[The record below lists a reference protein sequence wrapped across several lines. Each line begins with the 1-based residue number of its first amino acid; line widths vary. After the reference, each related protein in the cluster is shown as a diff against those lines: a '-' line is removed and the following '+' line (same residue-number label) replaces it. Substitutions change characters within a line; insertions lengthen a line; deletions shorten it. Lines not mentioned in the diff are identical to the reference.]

1 MRYGPVGIAVAA
13 AVAGCLLG
21 AASVSA
27 RTPDDLKTLVMTAE
41 EAGPGFTIADS
52 EAITTPVLGYRRRI
66 EHQAMP
72 STIAEIRLL
81 DDPTLTAA
89 ETMDQF
95 LPMLLESGSQLR
107 LQAGNRYTPSGYPD
121 GSLAVDITGTVPTG
135 QLAGAVFVWRQGDV
149 VAVVNVLTRPLVT
162 EPAAVT
168 AAVRRIPDSQ
178 RDKLAAALPAAGSP
192 PAP

>member
-1 MRYGPVGIAVAA
+1 MRYGPVGIAVVA
-13 AVAGCLLG
+13 AVAGCLFG
-21 AASVSA
+21 AARVSA
-27 RTPDDLKTLVMTAE
+27 RTPDDLKTFVMTAE

-89 ETMDQF
+89 ETMDEF
-95 LPMLLESGSQLR
+95 LPMLLQSGTQLQ
-107 LQAGNRYTPSGYPD
+107 LQAGERYAPNGYPSGAV
-121 GSLAVDITGTVPTG
+121 AVDITGTVPTG
-135 QLAGAVFVWRQGDV
+135 RLAGAVFIWRQGDV
-149 VAVVNVLTRPLVT
+149 VAVVNILTRPLVT
-162 EPAAVT
+162 ELAAVT
-168 AAVRRIPDSQ
+168 EAVRRIPDSQ
-178 RDKLAAALPAAGSP
+178 RDKLAAAFPVAVSP